1 MAKSTVKL
9 KDGRLDLVGVYEAH
23 EIIGVERSRLAR
35 WLTPFRESVKRVQE
49 QLGLSDPDGRLGH
62 ETLEAIESAGLKTDF
77 AAPSGGLP
85 LPRADMKSGPVWLRD
100 DIVEFA
106 SERESRRTPATA

>member
-1 MAKSTVKL
+1 MAKNGTVKL
-9 KDGRLDLVGVYEAH
+9 KDGRLDLVGVFEAH

-35 WLTPFRESVKRVQE
+35 WLAPFRDSVRVVQK
-49 QLGLSDPDGRLGH
+49 QLGLEEDGRLSY
-62 ETLEAIESAGLKTDF
+62 ETIHAIQEAGLKPEF

-100 DIVEFA
+100 DIATFA
-106 SERESRRTPATA
+106 EQRRERTTANA